1 MKIALSMPYLFT
13 DHFSPD
19 SIKEDS
25 GKKFLQD
32 HAGTSRKLASP
43 IQELDLRI
51 TSEGP
56 DTVFFAT
63 TPSRPQTVM
72 YYMKAKRRKLEWSV
86 VHPLNRYTRAAFQ
99 AEVWRHNTLAGS
111 MPILTSRIFFKYL
124 LSSTR
129 LVVSDNQH
137 SESGRMFWVQQI
149 KTALRAGFGVWV
161 LFADGKD
168 SLEVKAVS
176 KITSPEQIDKY
187 YSAGDQTKGLFF
199 RFAISK

>member
-1 MKIALSMPYLFT
+1 MPHLFT

-32 HAGTSRKLASP
+32 HAGTSRKLVSP

-72 YYMKAKRRKLEWSV
+72 YYMKAKRRNLEWSV

-129 LVVSDNQH
+129 LVVSDNQP
-137 SESGRMFWVQQI
+137 SEY
-149 KTALRAGFGVWV
+149 ALDSRPGHYLHRVARLVDRSRFRA
-161 LFADGKD
+161 
-168 SLEVKAVS
+168 S
-176 KITSPEQIDKY
+176 SP
-187 YSAGDQTKGLFF
+187 A
-199 RFAISK
+199 AISQRGVSGARGVLRSQGEPQPASPTHKSRSVYLSV